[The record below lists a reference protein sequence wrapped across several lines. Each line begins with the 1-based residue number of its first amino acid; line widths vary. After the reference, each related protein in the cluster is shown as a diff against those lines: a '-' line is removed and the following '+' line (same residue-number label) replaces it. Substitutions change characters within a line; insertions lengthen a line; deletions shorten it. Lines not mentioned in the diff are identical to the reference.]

1 MRRSV
6 FRKPSLKA
14 SFKART
20 TGRAKRAVKRAII
33 PGYGKKGTGFIKNP
47 KRSMYNAVY
56 HRTSIDTLKP
66 IKNKKRTTQGQGSQ
80 QSSSSCLWWIFWIVI
95 LILCLANIHIT
106 LGILLVCGVVWL
118 LVKLFKKH
126 DKITSSNTVNV
137 DQNDVPNT
145 SKLPTAKPVVHEGNL
160 VAGNKSYNINPKIL
174 PLLYFTDGQLKN
186 IDSEVGEP
194 SAISI
199 NFPVAEGQFQKLN
212 YYPSYS
218 ELTPE
223 QRDGFLSWLS
233 TDLSNIPDI
242 GFAFLL
248 LYCLERHILH
258 DEYLEESLKIISKL
272 QSQINNGSFDYYS
285 STSIGYI
292 FFIHKR
298 LDLLKYVD
306 LNKCDIK
313 LQILLSHRL
322 SADQLIAL
330 ASKVDFRNQHYIK
343 EYPELFKKA
352 LVEDLKRNFGSEYFE
367 YELSNIQKLKKE
379 PYMFSNY
386 SLRKGNNRP
395 DLLMPDPLSDRK
407 LCHDIYAEL
416 QKAHDQVKGFLEI
429 KRAVES
435 KKDKSKKKIAK
446 PKRINSKTGYP
457 MSTDKQI
464 RNATEQL
471 KLTRKFLK
479 NNQISSYS
487 SRSSQEKMEDLV
499 WNNSAEKM
507 DSADLEYKKGEWDK
521 AEKLWLTC
529 VAINYRAA
537 NRLRIMYQKEHRFN
551 DAVQIIDFAVDSPVL
566 RKINNDSYITDF
578 KKKLETAE
586 QKSMKHE
593 NEDQSKLSEED
604 LKKLNRDSDYW
615 FKKIE
620 TADCKIKLNT

>member
-1 MRRSV
+1 MRRRSV

-145 SKLPTAKPVVHEGNL
+145 SKLPTAKLVVHEENL
-160 VAGNKSYNINPKIL
+160 VAENKSYNINPKIL

-330 ASKVDFRNQHYIK
+330 ATEVDFRNQHYIK

-386 SLRKGNNRP
+386 SLRKDNNQP

-407 LCHDIYAEL
+407 LCHDIYVEL

-487 SRSSQEKMEDLV
+487 SRSSQEKMEDLI

-521 AEKLWLTC
+521 AEKLWLVC

-551 DAVQIIDFAVDSPVL
+551 DAVQIIDFAIDSPVL
-566 RKINNDSYITDF
+566 RKVNNDSYVTDF

-604 LKKLNRDSDYW
+604 FEKLNSDSDYW
-615 FKKIE
+615 FKKVNNI
-620 TADCKIKLNT
+620 TYS

>member
-33 PGYGKKGTGFIKNP
+33 PGYGNKGTGFIKNP

-66 IKNKKRTTQGQGSQ
+66 IKNKKRTTQGQGNQ

-137 DQNDVPNT
+137 NQNDVPNT

-218 ELTPE
+218 GLTSE
-223 QRDGFLSWLS
+223 QRNGFLTWLT
-233 TDLSNIPDI
+233 TDLSNVPDI

-272 QSQINNGSFDYYS
+272 QGQISNGSFDYYS

-292 FFIHKR
+292 LFIHKR

-352 LVEDLKRNFGSEYFE
+352 LVENLKRNFGSEYFE

-620 TADCKIKLNT
+620 TIKFYV

>member
-1 MRRSV
+1 MRRRSV

-33 PGYGKKGTGFIKNP
+33 PGYGKKGIGFIKNP

-322 SADQLIAL
+322 SADQLITL

-352 LVEDLKRNFGSEYFE
+352 LVENLKRNFGSEYFE

-578 KKKLETAE
+578 KNKLETAE

-620 TADCKIKLNT
+620 TVKFYV

>member
-20 TGRAKRAVKRAII
+20 TGRAKRAIKRAII

-66 IKNKKRTTQGQGSQ
+66 IKDKKRTTQNQGSQ

-330 ASKVDFRNQHYIK
+330 ASKVNFRNQHYIK

-386 SLRKGNNRP
+386 SLRKDNNQP

-429 KRAVES
+429 KRAVEP

-464 RNATEQL
+464 KNATEKL

-507 DSADLEYKKGEWDK
+507 DNADLEYKKGEWDK
-521 AEKLWLTC
+521 AEKLWLAC

-551 DAVQIIDFAVDSPVL
+551 DAVQIIDFAIDSPVL
-566 RKINNDSYITDF
+566 RKVNNDSYVTDF

-604 LKKLNRDSDYW
+604 FEKLNRDSDYW

-620 TADCKIKLNT
+620 TIKFYV

>member
-1 MRRSV
+1 MRRRSV

-66 IKNKKRTTQGQGSQ
+66 IKNKKRTIQGQGSQ

-352 LVEDLKRNFGSEYFE
+352 LVENLKRNFGSEYFE

-615 FKKIE
+615 FKKIK
-620 TADCKIKLNT
+620 TVKFYV

>member
-1 MRRSV
+1 MRRSA

-33 PGYGKKGTGFIKNP
+33 PGYGKKGIGFIKNP

-137 DQNDVPNT
+137 DQKDVPNT

-223 QRDGFLSWLS
+223 QRDVFLSWLS

-272 QSQINNGSFDYYS
+272 QGQISNGSFDYYS

-292 FFIHKR
+292 LFIHKR

-352 LVEDLKRNFGSEYFE
+352 LVENLKRNFGSEYFE

-551 DAVQIIDFAVDSPVL
+551 DAVQIIDFAVDSLVL

-578 KKKLETAE
+578 KNKLETAE
-586 QKSMKHE
+586 QRSMKHE

-620 TADCKIKLNT
+620 TVKFYV

>member
-66 IKNKKRTTQGQGSQ
+66 IKNKKRTTQGQGNQ

-145 SKLPTAKPVVHEGNL
+145 SKLPAAKPVVYEENL

-199 NFPVAEGQFQKLN
+199 NFPVAEGQFQKLS

-218 ELTPE
+218 GLTSE
-223 QRDGFLSWLS
+223 QRNGFLTWLT
-233 TDLSNIPDI
+233 TDLSNVPDI

-272 QSQINNGSFDYYS
+272 QGQISNGSFDYYS

-292 FFIHKR
+292 LFIHKR

-313 LQILLSHRL
+313 LQILLSHKL
-322 SADQLIAL
+322 SADQLISL
-330 ASKVDFRNQHYIK
+330 ATEVDFRNRYYIK

-352 LVEDLKRNFGSEYFE
+352 LIESLKREFGSEYFE

-386 SLRKGNNRP
+386 SLRKGNNQP

-578 KKKLETAE
+578 KNKLETAE

-620 TADCKIKLNT
+620 TIKFYV

>member
-1 MRRSV
+1 MRRRSV

-145 SKLPTAKPVVHEGNL
+145 SKLPTAKPVVHEENL

-218 ELTPE
+218 ELAPE
-223 QRDGFLSWLS
+223 QRDVFLSWLS

-352 LVEDLKRNFGSEYFE
+352 LVENLKRNFGSEYFE

-386 SLRKGNNRP
+386 SLRKGNNQP

-566 RKINNDSYITDF
+566 RKINSDSYITDF

-620 TADCKIKLNT
+620 TVKFYV

>member
-66 IKNKKRTTQGQGSQ
+66 IKNKKRTTQGQGNQ

-137 DQNDVPNT
+137 DQNNVPNT

-218 ELTPE
+218 GLTSE
-223 QRDGFLSWLS
+223 QRNGFLTWLT
-233 TDLSNIPDI
+233 TDLSNVPDI

-272 QSQINNGSFDYYS
+272 QGQISNGSFDYYS

-292 FFIHKR
+292 LFIHKR

-352 LVEDLKRNFGSEYFE
+352 LVENLKRNFGSEYFE

-620 TADCKIKLNT
+620 TVKFYV

>member
-1 MRRSV
+1 MRRRSV

-66 IKNKKRTTQGQGSQ
+66 IKNKKRTIQGQGSQ

-223 QRDGFLSWLS
+223 QRNGFLSWLS

-272 QSQINNGSFDYYS
+272 QNQINNGSFDYYS

-322 SADQLIAL
+322 SADQLISL
-330 ASKVDFRNQHYIK
+330 ATEVDFRNRYYIK

-352 LVEDLKRNFGSEYFE
+352 LIESLKREFGSEYFE

-620 TADCKIKLNT
+620 TVKFYV

>member
-106 LGILLVCGVVWL
+106 LGILFVCGVVWL

-298 LDLLKYVD
+298 LDLLKYID

-367 YELSNIQKLKKE
+367 YELSNIPKLKKE

-386 SLRKGNNRP
+386 SLRKDNNLP

-507 DSADLEYKKGEWDK
+507 DNADLEYKKGEWDK
-521 AEKLWLTC
+521 AEKLWLAC

-551 DAVQIIDFAVDSPVL
+551 DAVQIIDFAIDSPVL
-566 RKINNDSYITDF
+566 RKVNNDSYVTDF

-604 LKKLNRDSDYW
+604 FEKLNSDSDYW
-615 FKKIE
+615 FKKVNNI
-620 TADCKIKLNT
+620 TYS

>member
-1 MRRSV
+1 MRRRSV

-66 IKNKKRTTQGQGSQ
+66 IKDKKRTTQNQGSQ

-126 DKITSSNTVNV
+126 DKITSSNIVNV
-137 DQNDVPNT
+137 DQSVDSTDTPKT
-145 SKLPTAKPVVHEGNL
+145 TAKPVVHEGNL

-292 FFIHKR
+292 LFIHKR

-313 LQILLSHRL
+313 LQILLSHKL

-386 SLRKGNNRP
+386 SLRKDNNQP
-395 DLLMPDPLSDRK
+395 DLLMPDPLSDKK
-407 LCHDIYAEL
+407 LCHEIYVKL
-416 QKAHDQVKGFLEI
+416 QRAHDQVKGFLEI

-615 FKKIE
+615 LKKSKLSNFM
-620 TADCKIKLNT
+620 CK

>member
-1 MRRSV
+1 MRRRSV

-20 TGRAKRAVKRAII
+20 TGRAKRVVKRAII

-352 LVEDLKRNFGSEYFE
+352 LVENLKRNFGSEYFE

-407 LCHDIYAEL
+407 LCHDIYTEL

-479 NNQISSYS
+479 INRISSYS

-566 RKINNDSYITDF
+566 RKINNDSYISDF

-620 TADCKIKLNT
+620 TVKFYV

>member
-1 MRRSV
+1 MRRRSV

-66 IKNKKRTTQGQGSQ
+66 IKNKKRTTQGQGNQ

-352 LVEDLKRNFGSEYFE
+352 LVENLKRNFGSEYFE

-620 TADCKIKLNT
+620 TVKFYV

>member
-66 IKNKKRTTQGQGSQ
+66 IKNKKRTTQGQGNQ

-145 SKLPTAKPVVHEGNL
+145 SKLPAAKPVVYEGNL

-233 TDLSNIPDI
+233 TDLSNVPDI

-352 LVEDLKRNFGSEYFE
+352 LVENLKRNFGSEYFE

-620 TADCKIKLNT
+620 TVKFYV

>member
-1 MRRSV
+1 MRRRSV

-137 DQNDVPNT
+137 DQNDVLNT

-199 NFPVAEGQFQKLN
+199 NFPVAEDQFQKLN

-272 QSQINNGSFDYYS
+272 QSQINNGSFDYYF

-330 ASKVDFRNQHYIK
+330 ASKVNFRNQHYIK
-343 EYPELFKKA
+343 EYPKLFKKA

-386 SLRKGNNRP
+386 SLRKDNNQA

-407 LCHDIYAEL
+407 LYHDIYAEL

-429 KRAVES
+429 KRAVEP

-479 NNQISSYS
+479 INQISSYS

-551 DAVQIIDFAVDSPVL
+551 DAVQIIDFAIDSPVL
-566 RKINNDSYITDF
+566 RKVNNDSYVTDF

-604 LKKLNRDSDYW
+604 FEKLNSDSDYW
-615 FKKIE
+615 FNKVNNI
-620 TADCKIKLNT
+620 TYS

>member
-66 IKNKKRTTQGQGSQ
+66 IKNKKRTIQGQGSQ

-330 ASKVDFRNQHYIK
+330 ATEVDFRNRYYIK

-352 LVEDLKRNFGSEYFE
+352 LIESLKREFGSEYFE

-620 TADCKIKLNT
+620 TIKFYV

>member
-352 LVEDLKRNFGSEYFE
+352 LVENLKRNFGSEYFE

-566 RKINNDSYITDF
+566 RKINSDSYITDF

-620 TADCKIKLNT
+620 TVKFYV

>member
-66 IKNKKRTTQGQGSQ
+66 IKNKKRTTQGQGNQ

-106 LGILLVCGVVWL
+106 LGILFVCGVVWL

-137 DQNDVPNT
+137 DQNDMPNT
-145 SKLPTAKPVVHEGNL
+145 SKLLTAKPVVHEGNL

-223 QRDGFLSWLS
+223 QRDGFLRWLS

-298 LDLLKYVD
+298 LDLLKYID

-330 ASKVDFRNQHYIK
+330 ATEVDFRNRYYIK
-343 EYPELFKKA
+343 DYPELFKKA
-352 LVEDLKRNFGSEYFE
+352 LIESLKREFGSEYFE

-386 SLRKGNNRP
+386 SLRKDNNQP

-435 KKDKSKKKIAK
+435 KKDKIKKKIAK

-479 NNQISSYS
+479 INRISSYS

-521 AEKLWLTC
+521 AEKLWLAC

-551 DAVQIIDFAVDSPVL
+551 DAVQIIDFAVDSPVF

-604 LKKLNRDSDYW
+604 FEKLNSDSDYW
-615 FKKIE
+615 FKKVNNI
-620 TADCKIKLNT
+620 TYS

>member
-1 MRRSV
+1 MRRRSV

-137 DQNDVPNT
+137 DQKDVPNT

-322 SADQLIAL
+322 SADQLITL

-479 NNQISSYS
+479 NNHISSYS

-551 DAVQIIDFAVDSPVL
+551 DAVQIIDFAVDSLVL

-578 KKKLETAE
+578 KNKLETAE

-620 TADCKIKLNT
+620 TVKFYV

>member
-1 MRRSV
+1 MRRRSV

-66 IKNKKRTTQGQGSQ
+66 IKNKKRTTQGQGNQ

-137 DQNDVPNT
+137 DQNNVPNT

-352 LVEDLKRNFGSEYFE
+352 LVENLKRNFGSEYFE

-620 TADCKIKLNT
+620 TVKFYV

>member
-1 MRRSV
+1 MRRRSV

-218 ELTPE
+218 ELAPE
-223 QRDGFLSWLS
+223 QRDVFLSWLS

-330 ASKVDFRNQHYIK
+330 ATEVDFRNRYYIK

-352 LVEDLKRNFGSEYFE
+352 LIESLKREFGSEYFE

-386 SLRKGNNRP
+386 SLRKGNNQP

-620 TADCKIKLNT
+620 TVKFYV

>member
-145 SKLPTAKPVVHEGNL
+145 SKLPTAKPVVHEENL

-199 NFPVAEGQFQKLN
+199 NFPVAEGQFQKLS

-218 ELTPE
+218 GLTSE
-223 QRDGFLSWLS
+223 QRNGFLTWLT
-233 TDLSNIPDI
+233 TDLSNVPDI

-313 LQILLSHRL
+313 LQILLSHKL
-322 SADQLIAL
+322 SADQLISL
-330 ASKVDFRNQHYIK
+330 ATEVDFRNRYYIK

-352 LVEDLKRNFGSEYFE
+352 LIESLKREFGSEYFE

-386 SLRKGNNRP
+386 SLRKGNNQP

-479 NNQISSYS
+479 NNHISSYS

-620 TADCKIKLNT
+620 TVKFYV

>member
-199 NFPVAEGQFQKLN
+199 NFPVAEGQFQKLS

-218 ELTPE
+218 GLTPE

-352 LVEDLKRNFGSEYFE
+352 LVENLKRNFGSEYFE

-479 NNQISSYS
+479 NNHISSYS

-620 TADCKIKLNT
+620 TVKFYV

>member
-1 MRRSV
+1 MRRRSV

-137 DQNDVPNT
+137 DQKDVPNT

-313 LQILLSHRL
+313 LQILLSHKL
-322 SADQLIAL
+322 SADQLISL
-330 ASKVDFRNQHYIK
+330 ATEVDFRNRYYIK

-352 LVEDLKRNFGSEYFE
+352 LIESLKREFGSEYFE

-566 RKINNDSYITDF
+566 RKINNNSYITDF

-620 TADCKIKLNT
+620 TVKFYV

>member
-145 SKLPTAKPVVHEGNL
+145 SKLPAAKPVVYEENL

-199 NFPVAEGQFQKLN
+199 NFPVAEGQFQKLS

-218 ELTPE
+218 GLTSE
-223 QRDGFLSWLS
+223 QRNGFLTWLT
-233 TDLSNIPDI
+233 TDLSNVPDI

-313 LQILLSHRL
+313 LQILLSHKL
-322 SADQLIAL
+322 SADQLISL
-330 ASKVDFRNQHYIK
+330 ATEVDFRNRYYIK

-352 LVEDLKRNFGSEYFE
+352 LIESLKREFGSEYFE

-386 SLRKGNNRP
+386 SLRKGNNQP

-620 TADCKIKLNT
+620 TVKFYV

>member
-33 PGYGKKGTGFIKNP
+33 PGYGKKGIGFIKNP

-118 LVKLFKKH
+118 IVRLFKKH

-174 PLLYFTDGQLKN
+174 PLLYFTDSQLKN

-199 NFPVAEGQFQKLN
+199 NFPVAEGQFQKLS

-218 ELTPE
+218 GLTSE
-223 QRDGFLSWLS
+223 QRNGFLTWLT
-233 TDLSNIPDI
+233 TDLSNVPDI

-272 QSQINNGSFDYYS
+272 QGQISNGSFDYYS

-292 FFIHKR
+292 LFIHKR

-313 LQILLSHRL
+313 LQILLSHKL
-322 SADQLIAL
+322 SADQLISL
-330 ASKVDFRNQHYIK
+330 ATGVDFRNRYYIK

-352 LVEDLKRNFGSEYFE
+352 LIESLKREFGSEYFE

-386 SLRKGNNRP
+386 SLRKGNNQP

-479 NNQISSYS
+479 NNHISSYS

-578 KKKLETAE
+578 KNKLETAE

-620 TADCKIKLNT
+620 TVKFYV

>member
-66 IKNKKRTTQGQGSQ
+66 IKNKKRTTQGQGNQ

-145 SKLPTAKPVVHEGNL
+145 SKLPTAKPVVHEENL

-218 ELTPE
+218 ELAPE
-223 QRDGFLSWLS
+223 QRDVFLSWLS

-352 LVEDLKRNFGSEYFE
+352 LVENLKRNFGSEYFE

-386 SLRKGNNRP
+386 SLRKGNNQP

-620 TADCKIKLNT
+620 TIKFYV

>member
-1 MRRSV
+1 MRRRSV

-352 LVEDLKRNFGSEYFE
+352 LVENLKRNFGSEYFE
-367 YELSNIQKLKKE
+367 YEFSNIQKLKKE

-386 SLRKGNNRP
+386 SLRKDNNQP

-551 DAVQIIDFAVDSPVL
+551 DAVQIIDYAVDSPVL

-615 FKKIE
+615 FKKID
-620 TADCKIKLNT
+620 TVKFYV

>member
-1 MRRSV
+1 MRRRSV

-126 DKITSSNTVNV
+126 DKIASSNTVNV

-233 TDLSNIPDI
+233 TDLSNVPDI

-292 FFIHKR
+292 LFIHKR

-352 LVEDLKRNFGSEYFE
+352 LVENLKRNFGSEYFE

-416 QKAHDQVKGFLEI
+416 QKAHDQVKRFLEI

-479 NNQISSYS
+479 INQISSYS

-620 TADCKIKLNT
+620 TIKFYV

>member
-145 SKLPTAKPVVHEGNL
+145 SKLPAAKPVVHEGNL

-330 ASKVDFRNQHYIK
+330 ATEVDFRNRYYIK

-352 LVEDLKRNFGSEYFE
+352 LIESLKREFGSEYFE

-386 SLRKGNNRP
+386 SLRKDNNRP
-395 DLLMPDPLSDRK
+395 DLLMPDPLSDKK
-407 LCHDIYAEL
+407 LCHDIYVKL
-416 QKAHDQVKGFLEI
+416 QRAHDQVKGFLEI
-429 KRAVES
+429 KRAAKS
-435 KKDKSKKKIAK
+435 KKDKSKKRIAK

-507 DSADLEYKKGEWDK
+507 DNADLEYKKGEWDK
-521 AEKLWLTC
+521 AEKLWLAC

-551 DAVQIIDFAVDSPVL
+551 DAVQIIDFAIDSPVL
-566 RKINNDSYITDF
+566 RKVNNDSYVTDF

-604 LKKLNRDSDYW
+604 FEKLNSDSDYW
-615 FKKIE
+615 FKKVNNI
-620 TADCKIKLNT
+620 TYS

>member
-1 MRRSV
+1 MRRRSV

-106 LGILLVCGVVWL
+106 LGILAVCGIVWL

-322 SADQLIAL
+322 SADKLISL
-330 ASKVDFRNQHYIK
+330 ATEVDFRNRYYIK

-352 LVEDLKRNFGSEYFE
+352 LIESLKREFGSEYFE
-367 YELSNIQKLKKE
+367 YELLNIQKLKKE

-386 SLRKGNNRP
+386 SLRKDNNRP

-407 LCHDIYAEL
+407 LCHDIYVEL

-429 KRAVES
+429 KRAVEH
-435 KKDKSKKKIAK
+435 KTNKSKKKIAK

-487 SRSSQEKMEDLV
+487 SRSSQEKMEDLI

-551 DAVQIIDFAVDSPVL
+551 DAVQIIDFAIDSPVL
-566 RKINNDSYITDF
+566 RKVNNDSYVTDF

-604 LKKLNRDSDYW
+604 FEKLNSDSDYW
-615 FKKIE
+615 FKKV
-620 TADCKIKLNT
+620 NNYS

>member
-1 MRRSV
+1 MRRRSV

-66 IKNKKRTTQGQGSQ
+66 IKNKKRTIQGQGSQ

-106 LGILLVCGVVWL
+106 LGILAVCGIVWL
-118 LVKLFKKH
+118 IVRLFKKH
-126 DKITSSNTVNV
+126 DKINSSNAGNV
-137 DQNDVPNT
+137 DQSVDST
-145 SKLPTAKPVVHEGNL
+145 DTLKSTAKPVVHEGNL

-199 NFPVAEGQFQKLN
+199 NFPVAEGQFQKLS

-218 ELTPE
+218 GLTSE
-223 QRDGFLSWLS
+223 QRNGFLTWLT
-233 TDLSNIPDI
+233 TDLSNVPDI

-551 DAVQIIDFAVDSPVL
+551 DAVQIIDFAVVSPVFRKFYTVSVIREFVNL
-566 RKINNDSYITDF
+566 RY
-578 KKKLETAE
+578 LEE

-620 TADCKIKLNT
+620 TVKFYV

>member
-1 MRRSV
+1 MRRRSV

-66 IKNKKRTTQGQGSQ
+66 IKDKKRTTQNQGSQ

-106 LGILLVCGVVWL
+106 LGILAVCGIVWL
-118 LVKLFKKH
+118 IVRLFKKH
-126 DKITSSNTVNV
+126 DKINSSNAGNV
-137 DQNDVPNT
+137 DQSVDSTDTPK
-145 SKLPTAKPVVHEGNL
+145 STAKPVVHEGNL

-272 QSQINNGSFDYYS
+272 QSQIHNGSFDYYS

-322 SADQLIAL
+322 SADQLITL

-352 LVEDLKRNFGSEYFE
+352 LVEDLKRNFGSECFE

-471 KLTRKFLK
+471 KLTRNFLK

-521 AEKLWLTC
+521 AEKLWLKC

-578 KKKLETAE
+578 KNKLETAE

-615 FKKIE
+615 LKKIE
-620 TADCKIKLNT
+620 TVKFYV

>member
-66 IKNKKRTTQGQGSQ
+66 IKNKKRTTQGQGNQ

-145 SKLPTAKPVVHEGNL
+145 SKLPAAKPVVYEENL

-199 NFPVAEGQFQKLN
+199 NFPVAEGQFQKLS

-218 ELTPE
+218 GLTSE
-223 QRDGFLSWLS
+223 QRNGFLTWLT
-233 TDLSNIPDI
+233 TDLSNVPDI

-258 DEYLEESLKIISKL
+258 DKYLEESLKIISKL
-272 QSQINNGSFDYYS
+272 QGQISNGSFDYYS

-292 FFIHKR
+292 LFIHKR

-313 LQILLSHRL
+313 LQILLSHKL
-322 SADQLIAL
+322 SADQLISL
-330 ASKVDFRNQHYIK
+330 ATEVDFRNRYYIK

-352 LVEDLKRNFGSEYFE
+352 LIESLKREFGSEYFE

-620 TADCKIKLNT
+620 TVKFYV

>member
-1 MRRSV
+1 MRRRSV

-66 IKNKKRTTQGQGSQ
+66 IKNKKRTTQNPGSQ

-126 DKITSSNTVNV
+126 DKITSSNTGNV

-160 VAGNKSYNINPKIL
+160 VAGNKSYNINPQIL

-242 GFAFLL
+242 GFSFLL

-330 ASKVDFRNQHYIK
+330 ASKVNFRNQHYIK

-386 SLRKGNNRP
+386 SLRKDNNQP

-429 KRAVES
+429 KRAVEP

-464 RNATEQL
+464 KNATEQL

-507 DSADLEYKKGEWDK
+507 DNADLEYKKGEWDK
-521 AEKLWLTC
+521 AEKLWLAC

-551 DAVQIIDFAVDSPVL
+551 DAVQIIDFAIDSPVL
-566 RKINNDSYITDF
+566 RKVNNDSYITDF

-604 LKKLNRDSDYW
+604 FEKLNRDSDYW

-620 TADCKIKLNT
+620 TVKFYV

>member
-66 IKNKKRTTQGQGSQ
+66 IKNKKRTTQGQGNQ

-145 SKLPTAKPVVHEGNL
+145 SKLPAAKPVVHEGNL

-620 TADCKIKLNT
+620 TVKFYV

>member
-66 IKNKKRTTQGQGSQ
+66 IKNKKRTIQGQGSQ

-352 LVEDLKRNFGSEYFE
+352 LVENLKRNFGSEYFE

-620 TADCKIKLNT
+620 TVKFYV

>member
-145 SKLPTAKPVVHEGNL
+145 SKLPTAKPVVHEENL

-218 ELTPE
+218 ELAPE
-223 QRDGFLSWLS
+223 QRDVFLSWLS

-352 LVEDLKRNFGSEYFE
+352 LVENLKRNFGSEYFE

-566 RKINNDSYITDF
+566 RKINSDSYITDF

-620 TADCKIKLNT
+620 TVKFYV